1 MRISD
6 WSSDVCSSDLL
17 GLGALTA
24 AVGERAKIGR
34 LVDVE
39 FDVERIDR
47 DDGGE
52 RRRRLA
58 AGNQIAAGDEN
69 LADPARAGRFAAG
82 LAKVERRETLGRTP
96 RPNPPFQSTHGPGLP
111 DPPPPPSDP
120 T

>member
-1 MRISD
+1 MIGGPPRPTRTDTLFPYTTLFRSVVEAD
-6 WSSDVCSSDLL
+6 ADL

-52 RRRRLA
+52 RRHRLA

-69 LADPARAGRFAAG
+69 LADPARADR
-82 LAKVERRETLGRTP
+82 K
-96 RPNPPFQSTHGPGLP
+96 STRLNSSH
-111 DPPPPPSDP
+111 
-120 T
+120 